1 MASFARFP
9 LLGISL
15 VSVFGLSLGL
25 VTVFKLWHRQRQVSQ
40 VSQFRSTE
48 LGPIQKSPN
57 NPKQEIS
64 VLINDPGIQQAWG
77 LEAVQAP
84 KAWQITQG
92 SPQVVVAV
100 IDTGCDI
107 HHEDLH
113 ENIWQNPRE
122 IPGNNI
128 DDDQNGFVDDVYGW
142 SFVDNSP
149 DISDNH
155 GHGTHV
161 AGIIAAMAGNNKGI
175 AGVAPKVKIMCLKYY
190 DPRKASDHL
199 KNTINAIDY
208 AIKMGAH
215 IINYSGGGLEPS
227 LEEKR
232 VIEKALQK
240 GILFVA
246 AAGNEKSNS
255 DLKPYYPA
263 DYGLPNIISVTAI
276 NPSKLVLPSSNY
288 GVHTVDIAAPGY
300 QILSLLP
307 GNSYGYMTGTSQAT
321 AFVSGA
327 AALVKSKY
335 PDFTFEDI
343 KNYILATGD
352 AEPTL
357 VEKTRSFRKLNLY
370 KALTMLD
377 QATTLLGAKMDPK
390 SQVINPLEWPPQK
403 DDTMNGIDTLF
414 QLQPW
419 LKSLQVPSKFQTGDS
434 P

>member
-1 MASFARFP
+1 M
-9 LLGISL
+9 
-15 VSVFGLSLGL
+15 
-25 VTVFKLWHRQRQVSQ
+25 
-40 VSQFRSTE
+40 
-48 LGPIQKSPN
+48 
-57 NPKQEIS
+57 
-64 VLINDPGIQQAWG
+64 
-77 LEAVQAP
+77 
-84 KAWQITQG
+84 
-92 SPQVVVAV
+92 
-100 IDTGCDI
+100 
-107 HHEDLH
+107 
-113 ENIWQNPRE
+113 
-122 IPGNNI
+122 
-128 DDDQNGFVDDVYGW
+128 
-142 SFVDNSP
+142 
-149 DISDNH
+149 
-155 GHGTHV
+155 
-161 AGIIAAMAGNNKGI
+161 
-175 AGVAPKVKIMCLKYY
+175 
-190 DPRKASDHL
+190 
-199 KNTINAIDY
+199 
-208 AIKMGAH
+208 
-215 IINYSGGGLEPS
+215 
-227 LEEKR
+227 
-232 VIEKALQK
+232 
-240 GILFVA
+240 A